1 MAGITMGAW
10 LVAAMLLSFP
20 VSLYAQQG
28 TETIEPLT
36 VTVGVNHSPPY
47 RILEPGHK
55 GGLYLEIFEEIADR
69 LGWQVRYRE
78 APFRRVLLMLQR
90 GEVDIMLGPVRTG
103 ARENYM
109 AFVAPAFPPERRL
122 FFYLDEQHRIT
133 RYSDLY
139 GKNLGVLEGAS
150 YFTRFDR
157 DPDLVKESAPHY
169 ENLMLMMQ
177 RGRVD
182 VVIAPELVGLYTVS
196 KLKLPAQVSPFF
208 VPGERSWIAV
218 SDKSPA
224 LKYADDIRAAL
235 KLIEREGI
243 KENLVLKY
251 LEQPAQ

>member
-1 MAGITMGAW
+1 MDVRNTPLW
-10 LVAAMLLSFP
+10 LASLLLAF
-20 VSLYAQQG
+20 SLSAQAQQG
-28 TETIEPLT
+28 TETVEPLT

-47 RILEPGHK
+47 RILEAGHK

-69 LGWQVRYRE
+69 LGWQVQYRE
-78 APFRRVLLMLQR
+78 APFRRVLLMLQK
-90 GEVDIMLGPVRTG
+90 GEVDVMLGPLRTDG
-103 ARENYM
+103 REDYM
-109 AFVAPAFPPERRL
+109 TFVAPAFPPERRL
-122 FFYLDEQHRIT
+122 FFYLNAEHRIT

-139 GKNLGVLEGAS
+139 GRTLGVLDGAT
-150 YFTRFDR
+150 YFSRFDR
-157 DPDLVKESAPHY
+157 DGDLIKESAPHY
-169 ENLMLMMQ
+169 ENLMLMMEK
-177 RGRVD
+177 GRVD
-182 VVIAPELVGLYTVS
+182 VVIAPELVGLYTIRR
-196 KLKLPAQVSPFF
+196 LQLPAQVAPFF